1 MFKYKGKKFIIKLVP
16 FVPEGKG
23 ITFKYNNIHICY
35 ISKLTSKNKLQT
47 LKHKMIL
54 SCI

>member
-1 MFKYKGKKFIIKLVP
+1 MFKYKGRKFIIKLVP
-16 FVPEGKG
+16 FIQKDKG
-23 ITFKYNNIHICY
+23 ITFKYNNIYICY
-35 ISKLTSKNKLQT
+35 ISKFTSKNKLQM